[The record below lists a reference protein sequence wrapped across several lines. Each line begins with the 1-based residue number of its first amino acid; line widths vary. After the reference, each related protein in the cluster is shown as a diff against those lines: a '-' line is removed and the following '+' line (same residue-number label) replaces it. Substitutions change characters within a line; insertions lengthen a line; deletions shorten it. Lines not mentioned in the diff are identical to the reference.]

1 MKRWTHT
8 RGSGS
13 CSTSSSR
20 RLSTSFL
27 VYAIM
32 TTYPYRRIR
41 APWKYPFTIMPHA
54 VTPRTAMVPSLKAPT
69 LVTQRSHLVC
79 ERQRATLLHL
89 HLSIIMAIPGSHR
102 RSPDRIPCSTV
113 PLSSSGSS
121 RVKRVK
127 LVRLRPRTRRS
138 HMLDAVAVHVY
149 SSHILSGHALY
160 GLLVYRPLHYLGLAI
175 TYS

>member
-8 RGSGS
+8 QGSES
-13 CSTSSSR
+13 CSTSLSR
-20 RLSTSFL
+20 RLSTFSL
-27 VYAIM
+27 AYATM
-32 TTYPYRRIR
+32 TTYLYRRIR
-41 APWKYPFTIMPHA
+41 VHWKYQSIIMPHA
-54 VTPRTAMVPSLKAPT
+54 VTPRTAMVPSLKETT

-89 HLSIIMAIPGSHR
+89 HLSIIMGIPDSHR
-102 RSPDRIPCSTV
+102 RSPDRVPCSTV

-138 HMLDAVAVHVY
+138 HMLDVVAVHVW
-149 SSHILSGHALY
+149 
-160 GLLVYRPLHYLGLAI
+160 
-175 TYS
+175 